1 MQERLITSDM
11 FLDDSG
17 VSSNKTSIASNENLE
32 PPQQHKTVNTHRRVQ
47 SDHQASK
54 VTPANAP
61 AQQQRSLTG
70 SLTWTRVLGINQES
84 NSKSKS
90 KIDFELRERLN
101 RQRTSSTV
109 NSSSSQHSGAST
121 VHASSSVH
129 RRKEERKVQSSKP
142 HTYTFVNTPN
152 MNDLRK
158 GHGLIT
164 DWDDLVNID
173 IHRKHGLITDVQYR
187 DSRAAMGGTIPAPNA
202 KPRKSLSKKKI
213 KDKEVL
219 FQGMKFIKEQP
230 DWSKVEVQNALKYV
244 YNPSHEKWET
254 STQKIQISPH
264 PFAYGSQRMCF
275 YLRDVATDPE
285 NECKYVAK
293 LISPIIEEREAYFKD
308 VAMQTHA
315 QEFADLFNQC
325 GVVKKVAFLDCW
337 VIEFIDQPVLEHY
350 EPPGPQL
357 LAVEPLL
364 EGEYRKYNN
373 NMDWIESTLARNTPQ
388 AFSHFSYE
396 ASGEEILICDVQ
408 GVNDIYTDPQF
419 HTRLGLDDMRFGS
432 GNLGKIGIDGFFN
445 KHECNSICQYL
456 KLKRRNT
463 RQLNILDGTKT
474 NTRFMQKDSVAYSGS
489 VHGGSHMKSLP
500 RPGGK
505 VTYDATMSSLP
516 PLLPGFKERKNRE
529 SPGKRLLCC
538 CVVL

>member
-17 VSSNKTSIASNENLE
+17 VSSNKTSIAEE
-32 PPQQHKTVNTHRRVQ
+32 PHSVVHRRIQ
-47 SDHQASK
+47 SDQTQK
-54 VTPANAP
+54 VIPPATNNNA
-61 AQQQRSLTG
+61 TG
-70 SLTWTRVLGINQES
+70 SLTWTRVLGINQSE
-84 NSKSKS
+84 SKSVKL
-90 KIDFELRERLN
+90 DFELRERLN

-121 VHASSSVH
+121 VHAHQQSGH
-129 RRKEERKVQSSKP
+129 KRKEVERKSISKP
-142 HTYTFVNTPN
+142 HTFTYVHKPST
-152 MNDLRK
+152 DLRK
-158 GHGLIT
+158 GHGIIT

-173 IHRKHGLITDVQYR
+173 IHRKHGLITDQQYR

-230 DWSKVEVQNALKYV
+230 DWSKVELQNVLKYV
-244 YNPSHEKWET
+244 YNPKHEKWET
-254 STQKIQISPH
+254 STQQIQISPH

-275 YLRDVATDPE
+275 YLRDVAMDPP

-293 LISPIIEEREAYFKD
+293 MISPIIEEREAYFKD

-350 EPPGPQL
+350 EPNGPQL

-388 AFSHFSYE
+388 AFSHFTYE

-445 KHECNSICQYL
+445 KHVCNSICQYL

-516 PLLPGFKERKNRE
+516 PLLPGFKQNKE
-529 SPGKRLLCC
+529 PAGKGFLCC
-538 CVVL
+538 CVIL